1 MQQTTDQAKQEA
13 QQLLAKQALSDPEA
27 LKRWLLESGRKFV
40 VLVSQDLVDSLPWPE
55 GVRQFTT
62 AVDSYRAYR
71 MQQASSKVE
80 QGRDL
85 LGRPCE
91 ITVQKSDALDPM
103 ELNLLV
109 HWAAAQLLEYDPGW
123 TYQKGLTR
131 TQA

>member
-1 MQQTTDQAKQEA
+1 MQQTIEQAKQEA

-40 VLVSQDLVDSLPWPE
+40 VLVSQDLVDSLPWPD
-55 GVRQFTT
+55 GVRKFTE
-62 AVDSYRAYR
+62 VVEAYR
-71 MQQASSKVE
+71 VHRLTQPSSRVE

-91 ITVQKSDALDPM
+91 VTVMKADALDPE
-103 ELNLLV
+103 ELNCLV

-123 TYQKGLTR
+123 TFEKGLTR
-131 TQA
+131 TRA